1 MAWCNRTRRAHIPRC
16 VLAWCSALIS
26 HCQRSLHTGCFRVQK
41 KKKKTFTHFCFI
53 CCLTGP
59 YLLLSGCMLH
69 LVTQHTAVTRQTPVA
84 KSHPFR
90 SNTLHL
96 VPVEHLRNLIATHP
110 AAVGF
115 EWSTHVCDPFL
126 PVFLVN
132 RQASFSASSLS
143 LLTGMCTPS
152 VGVLRVF

>member
-1 MAWCNRTRRAHIPRC
+1 
-16 VLAWCSALIS
+16 
-26 HCQRSLHTGCFRVQK
+26 
-41 KKKKTFTHFCFI
+41 
-53 CCLTGP
+53 
-59 YLLLSGCMLH
+59 MLH

-126 PVFLVN
+126 PVFLVKQTGFIFGKQPILAD
-132 RQASFSASSLS
+132 RYVHAFSLRAEG
-143 LLTGMCTPS
+143 LLDK
-152 VGVLRVF
+152 VL